1 MNYNELLRLG
11 KNKLKKKFIE
21 QPSLD
26 CEVLLSSIL
35 KCSREILLINL
46 DKLATKKQIEKFNV
60 YINKRE
66 SRRPVSQI
74 IGKKEFWKNNFIINN
89 YVLTP
94 RPETELIIE
103 KILHKIPGNSAK
115 KILDIG
121 TGSGCIIISILLERQ
136 NCKGTAVDLSKESI
150 KIAKTNAKIQQIQN
164 RIKFIHSDIDKYF
177 ANKYDFIVSNP
188 PYIKKYKLKN
198 LKEDVRK
205 FEPAIALDG
214 GVTGYSIIE
223 KVIKKS
229 AKLLKVKGMIFLEID
244 CDQSYETKKMLNSNG
259 FYINEICKDL
269 SGKTRCIISTKQ
281 N

>member
-60 YINKRE
+60 YIKKRE

-115 KILDIG
+115 IPF
-121 TGSGCIIISILLERQ
+121 S
-136 NCKGTAVDLSKESI
+136 
-150 KIAKTNAKIQQIQN
+150 
-164 RIKFIHSDIDKYF
+164 
-177 ANKYDFIVSNP
+177 P
-188 PYIKKYKLKN
+188 
-198 LKEDVRK
+198 
-205 FEPAIALDG
+205 
-214 GVTGYSIIE
+214 
-223 KVIKKS
+223 
-229 AKLLKVKGMIFLEID
+229 EID
-244 CDQSYETKKMLNSNG
+244 DRLA
-259 FYINEICKDL
+259 IL
-269 SGKTRCIISTKQ
+269 SLSLPTSSALLSPSLPIF
-281 N
+281 